1 MNKSEAWKFYERID
15 KDSAKCKKCNK
26 IISCKGSNTTGLKR
40 HVASF
45 HLGDGDTQKQIL
57 PASDVNRDDNLPISS
72 KAAISK
78 IAKKLCVRLFG
89 TTETT
94 TAELEQEEILDENE
108 ETDLK
113 TQLEAAIKMM
123 ARTSVP
129 KEPTKTIQRELN
141 LYAESGKLSE
151 NLQLLQDSL
160 KTVQPTST
168 ESERVFS
175 ISSTFCS
182 KKRAGMSDHSLNVLC
197 FLK

>member
-1 MNKSEAWKFYERID
+1 WKFYERID

-45 HLGDGDTQKQIL
+45 HPGDGDTQKQ
-57 PASDVNRDDNLPISS
+57 
-72 KAAISK
+72 
-78 IAKKLCVRLFG
+78 LCVRLFG

-94 TAELEQEEILDENE
+94 AELEQDEILDENE

-113 TQLEAAIKMM
+113 TQLEAAIKTM
-123 ARTSVP
+123 ARTPVP

-141 LYAESGKLSE
+141 LYA
-151 NLQLLQDSL
+151 
-160 KTVQPTST
+160 TVQPTST

-197 FLK
+197 FLKKRKTKN